1 MQKVQNYNRTDNWD
15 TIYQLDTTDGEDQ
28 GREWD
33 IGRTYTAP
41 STTGSTVLFVVL
53 VFFSHRAESS
63 PGAHV
68 WVGPDSEVGIGALFT
83 MSRISGM
90 TIGSRGAGS
99 VSTYWPWRCR
109 R

>member
-1 MQKVQNYNRTDNWD
+1 MPIRHSGWRRSRNS
-15 TIYQLDTTDGEDQ
+15 
-28 GREWD
+28 GRD

-68 WVGPDSEVGIGALFT
+68 STDPDSSVGIGALFT
-83 MSRISGM
+83 MSGTSGI
-90 TIGSRGAGS
+90 TIGSRGAES
-99 VSTYWPWRCR
+99 VSTYWPW
-109 R
+109 